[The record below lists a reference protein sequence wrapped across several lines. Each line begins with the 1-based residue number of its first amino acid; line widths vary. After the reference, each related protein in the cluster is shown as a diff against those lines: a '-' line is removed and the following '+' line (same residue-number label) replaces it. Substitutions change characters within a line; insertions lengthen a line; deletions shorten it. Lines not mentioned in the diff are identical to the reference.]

1 MLQEARAPVKDTGTL
16 IRSSELSKMLGLI
29 QDDGPRL
36 MYVHGIAG
44 IGKSTLLSSFA
55 TAARTGGV
63 TVVGLDCRS
72 IEPTERGFLH
82 SLSRAIG
89 SKARSPSSVAVRLG
103 NLGERVVLTLDTYE
117 VFRFLDV
124 WLREVFLLSLPPNVR
139 VVLCGREPPVADWL
153 MSGQWDR
160 TSFGSLQLQGIT
172 DDEAFDLLENM
183 GVDTPA
189 ARRINRLAHGNPL
202 ALKLAAATV
211 AADPSRDLE
220 IQALPEA
227 IDALTRLYLADVTD
241 PVTRRVLQACSVVR
255 RVTHSVLHA
264 MLPETAPDDAFERLR
279 MLPFATSGRDGLI
292 IHDAVREAISG
303 QIRAMDPNTY
313 RDFKRRAWRQ
323 LQVESRNAGIDELW
337 RYTADILYL
346 LDNPVVREAFFPSG
360 GPRFSVQDF
369 RPGDLDAV
377 VSILERHDTEES
389 RLATL
394 QWLRVHPETFFVVR
408 DQRGEV
414 MGFHSIFEPQRVSP
428 ELLAADRMT
437 SGWLGHLQSEPVAN
451 NETVLFLRSLLSAEF
466 GEMPS
471 TVQAASWLEIKRTYM
486 ALRPRLRRIY
496 AALRDEAAA
505 AFAPVMTTLG
515 FKPIARLDL
524 GEDYNLAVNDF
535 GPQSVDGWL
544 ARLVAAEIGIDASAI
559 LDREAHEAVID
570 GRRVPLTRLELA
582 VFDYLQSHAN
592 RAVSRASLLED
603 VWGYSYTGGSNVVD
617 VVIRSLRKKLG
628 DRSAVIETVS
638 GVGYRVRELTS

>member
-1 MLQEARAPVKDTGTL
+1 
-16 IRSSELSKMLGLI
+16 
-29 QDDGPRL
+29 
-36 MYVHGIAG
+36 
-44 IGKSTLLSSFA
+44 
-55 TAARTGGV
+55 
-63 TVVGLDCRS
+63 
-72 IEPTERGFLH
+72 
-82 SLSRAIG
+82 
-89 SKARSPSSVAVRLG
+89 
-103 NLGERVVLTLDTYE
+103 
-117 VFRFLDV
+117 
-124 WLREVFLLSLPPNVR
+124 
-139 VVLCGREPPVADWL
+139 
-153 MSGQWDR
+153 
-160 TSFGSLQLQGIT
+160 
-172 DDEAFDLLENM
+172 
-183 GVDTPA
+183 
-189 ARRINRLAHGNPL
+189 
-202 ALKLAAATV
+202 
-211 AADPSRDLE
+211 
-220 IQALPEA
+220 
-227 IDALTRLYLADVTD
+227 
-241 PVTRRVLQACSVVR
+241 
-255 RVTHSVLHA
+255 
-264 MLPETAPDDAFERLR
+264 
-279 MLPFATSGRDGLI
+279 
-292 IHDAVREAISG
+292 
-303 QIRAMDPNTY
+303 MDPNTY

-369 RPGDLDAV
+369 RPDDLDAV

-394 QWLRVHPETFFVVR
+394 QWLSVHPETFFVVR

-414 MGFHSIFEPQRVSP
+414 IGFHAIFEPQKVSP
-428 ELLAADRMT
+428 ALLAADRMT

-496 AALRDEAAA
+496 AALRDDAAA

-544 ARLVAAEIGIDASAI
+544 ARLVAAEIGIDSSAI

-592 RAVSRASLLED
+592 KAVSRASLLED

-617 VVIRSLRKKLG
+617 VVIRSLRRKLG

-638 GVGYRVRELTS
+638 GVGYRVREPTS